1 MRGPADEDFAARI
14 KSLEDKWTQPSQ
26 VDKKPKD
33 LLRAIGKIETSDWN
47 IKEIEKKILENKL
60 GKPGNKD
67 KEKVPKWS
75 KEQFLARQTKMEK
88 QHLERQESTE
98 AKYADIDKNIKFL
111 DLKLKEGTVRDL
123 GQNKVASIT
132 EKLTSK
138 VPVPVE
144 PPKVEKTVN
153 SLCLPLLKYL
163 LTLYFL

>member
-14 KSLEDKWTQPSQ
+14 KSLEDKWTQPQQ

-47 IKEIEKKILENKL
+47 IKEIEKKIMENKL
-60 GKPGNKD
+60 GKPSTNKD

-88 QHLERQESTE
+88 QHMERQDSAET
-98 AKYADIDKNIKFL
+98 KYADIDKNIKFL
-111 DLKLKEGTVRDL
+111 DLKLKEGTARDL

-144 PPKVEKTVN
+144 PKIEKTV
-153 SLCLPLLKYL
+153 SFLL
-163 LTLYFL
+163 